1 MADPTAY
8 PDPGDDNGVGSGPGS
23 PPGMPRWV
31 KVSGIV
37 VGALVLLFVVLQ
49 LTGVG
54 GEHGPAM
61 HGPGARASEGGHEG
75 DTPPIDGAPELAC
88 TAEEPAFDPDRIELP
103 AGMPVNVALSA
114 ADILNGL
121 VVDEIDFH
129 LAAVREKTVI
139 GGPVLDEP
147 GTHGGYCSVE
157 GHREAGMELEFL
169 VTASEG
175 GHTPPVDH

>member
-8 PDPGDDNGVGSGPGS
+8 PDPGDDTGVGSGPGS

-61 HGPGARASEGGHEG
+61 HGPGARASEGDHEG
-75 DTPPIDGAPELAC
+75 DTPPIDGAP
-88 TAEEPAFDPDRIELP
+88 
-103 AGMPVNVALSA
+103 
-114 ADILNGL
+114 
-121 VVDEIDFH
+121 
-129 LAAVREKTVI
+129 
-139 GGPVLDEP
+139 
-147 GTHGGYCSVE
+147 E